1 MDANI
6 IKVGNSNGIILP
18 AALLKELKLSTKSI
32 VRIDVEK
39 GAIVIRPGV
48 RQGWEDAASMMQQNG
63 DDALLI
69 PDIFEDELMED
80 WTWE

>member
-18 AALLKELKLSTKSI
+18 ASVLKELKLSTKST

-48 RQGWEDAASMMQQNG
+48 RQGWEDTALRMHQNS
-63 DDALLI
+63 DDEPLI
-69 PDIFEDELMED
+69 TEIFEDEPLED